1 MSHTHRPKSGSG
13 TPVSTP
19 PPPPPFPPLPEPT
32 ALDFLFNRIMTDD
45 DLEEAERNSY
55 TLLQSIPNVKR
66 AISATCETFGIMPE
80 HFKEAERSR
89 VLSGM
94 LQLVNIGF
102 MAGTSVGF
110 LAGLEFE
117 PAGGDDGDDDEYTGI

>member
-1 MSHTHRPKSGSG
+1 
-13 TPVSTP
+13 
-19 PPPPPFPPLPEPT
+19 
-32 ALDFLFNRIMTDD
+32 MTDD

-55 TLLQSIPNVKR
+55 TLLQSIPNVKH
-66 AISATCETFGIMPE
+66 AISATCETFGIMPGQ
-80 HFKEAERSR
+80 FKEAERSR
-89 VLSGM
+89 VLSGL

-117 PAGGDDGDDDEYTGI
+117 PAADGDDDDEYTGI

>member
-1 MSHTHRPKSGSG
+1 MSHTHRHK
-13 TPVSTP
+13 P
-19 PPPPPFPPLPEPT
+19 PASSSAPAKIITLLPPLPEPT
-32 ALDFLFNRIMTDD
+32 ALDLLFNRIMTDD

-55 TLLQSIPNVKR
+55 ALLQATPNVKH
-66 AISATCETFGIMPE
+66 AIFATCETFGIMPE
-80 HFKEAERSR
+80 NFKEAERSR
-89 VLSGM
+89 ALSGL

-117 PAGGDDGDDDEYTGI
+117 PADDGGDDDEYTGI